1 MSFSFL
7 HLSIYVPSSFPAFC
21 CFMFS
26 FHPPTLLIPL
36 LYPLSSQCP
45 PLPLWK
51 IIMTFFY
58 KKKKIS
64 SVLHISD
71 SLFHSAH
78 CCAICFHPLSGVFW
92 FSSIIRW
99 KLLSLKPLK
108 ISSFPHSIISVH
120 SLSYKSSYFTFGTL
134 LSCVLLKYC
143 PLFKFPT
150 FSFPTP
156 SLFSDHSAQYPFLV
170 FPFLFFGWASTLVS
184 KRKTVNWMK
193 TESNKDMQG
202 SWRNP
207 LEKWVVNTP
216 NHVLALAQ

>member
-1 MSFSFL
+1 MFL
-7 HLSIYVPSSFPAFC
+7 PLFLLFVVSCFLSTHLH
-21 CFMFS
+21 FS
-26 FHPPTLLIPL
+26 FHFSTLSHLNAL
-36 LYPLSSQCP
+36 LYLFGKFSWHFS
-45 PLPLWK
+45 
-51 IIMTFFY
+51 TR
-58 KKKKIS
+58 KKKIS

-92 FSSIIRW
+92 FSSITKW

-156 SLFSDHSAQYPFLV
+156 SLFSDHSAQ
-170 FPFLFFGWASTLVS
+170 
-184 KRKTVNWMK
+184 
-193 TESNKDMQG
+193 
-202 SWRNP
+202 
-207 LEKWVVNTP
+207 
-216 NHVLALAQ
+216 

>member
-1 MSFSFL
+1 MKERKRKASQCWAVSRKTRVNRNIKPPNCWDFRLISSSAFLWYFLSLLMSFSFL

-51 IIMTFFY
+51 IFMTFFY

-92 FSSIIRW
+92 FSSITKW

-156 SLFSDHSAQYPFLV
+156 SLFSDHSAQ
-170 FPFLFFGWASTLVS
+170 
-184 KRKTVNWMK
+184 
-193 TESNKDMQG
+193 
-202 SWRNP
+202 
-207 LEKWVVNTP
+207 
-216 NHVLALAQ
+216 